1 MLSHYIV
8 CWIYE
13 IKKMAGTEHRTI
25 SQYNTFHFTTLYII
39 TLRLYYINNQI
50 EKLAPIGRARAH

>member
-1 MLSHYIV
+1 MIGLGSD
-8 CWIYE
+8 
-13 IKKMAGTEHRTI
+13 KNMSGTEHRTI
-25 SQYNTFHFTTLYII
+25 SHYIALHYITFHFTTLYII